1 MANHLS
7 EQEFADLVEEISRGE
22 KSLSVTR
29 SLSRHFYLHVG
40 TRNVRD
46 LTNESVIGSK
56 ILILGLLITSV
67 ALMLG
72 CLGLLVN
79 EFRWGA
85 LIAVPFAGIFW
96 TVIAGF
102 TTELGS
108 WLSSTV
114 ILIVV
119 LAMTWF
125 LPASYVIPVALFT
138 TSLYLYRLA
147 HMIAQSFLLK
157 LVINSYN
164 AYDMLCELVTVSSQD
179 AS

>member
-22 KSLSVTR
+22 KSLNVTR

-114 ILIVV
+114 ILIVESARRRAGV
-119 LAMTWF
+119 TQGRHELAVARVELDGLAF
-125 LPASYVIPVALFT
+125 EPIPSGVEE
-138 TSLYLYRLA
+138 
-147 HMIAQSFLLK
+147 LLH
-157 LVINSYN
+157 LV
-164 AYDMLCELVTVSSQD
+164 
-179 AS
+179 